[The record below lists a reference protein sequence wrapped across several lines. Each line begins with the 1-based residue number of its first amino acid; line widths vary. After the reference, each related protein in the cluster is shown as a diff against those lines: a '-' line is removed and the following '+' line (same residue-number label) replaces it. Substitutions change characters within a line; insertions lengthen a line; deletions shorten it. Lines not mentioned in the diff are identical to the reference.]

1 MIHKCICKALIS
13 DFSAATYYHGTI
25 QCYEKQSIDIICLLS
40 NSSVSAVFRIINT
53 TNNDVK
59 KA

>member
-25 QCYEKQSIDIICLLS
+25 QCYEKQS
-40 NSSVSAVFRIINT
+40 SAVFRIINT
-53 TNNDVK
+53 TNNDMK